1 MKSRRQVPA
10 LPRGVVAS
18 SVTPF
23 HPDGT
28 LNLANLKPHIDW
40 LIEEG
45 VAGLSPLGSAGEFF
59 AMETDDR
66 KRVLDAVIEA
76 NAGRVPV
83 MAGTHHYSTRITV
96 DLSRHAEKAGADSL
110 LIVPPYYALPT
121 IDGVLDHYR
130 RIADAVGIP
139 VVLYHNASGTNVDLS
154 TAHLMGLFSEGAIA
168 GVKMSNLM
176 PDRIV
181 ELLQVDG
188 RRMTVYAG
196 IDYVAF
202 EGLCH
207 GADGWIS
214 GIPSVTPRAARRL
227 YETIAV
233 EGDLKSAREQ
243 WKKLSPLMR
252 FLFQASHIDRSK
264 GAHWAGIM
272 KAALGMIGPDV
283 GTPLEPS
290 SALAE
295 EYRDSLARL
304 LVDLGYKVK
313 TR

>member
-1 MKSRRQVPA
+1 
-10 LPRGVVAS
+10 
-18 SVTPF
+18 
-23 HPDGT
+23 
-28 LNLANLKPHIDW
+28 
-40 LIEEG
+40 
-45 VAGLSPLGSAGEFF
+45 
-59 AMETDDR
+59 
-66 KRVLDAVIEA
+66 
-76 NAGRVPV
+76 
-83 MAGTHHYSTRITV
+83 
-96 DLSRHAEKAGADSL
+96 
-110 LIVPPYYALPT
+110 
-121 IDGVLDHYR
+121 
-130 RIADAVGIP
+130 
-139 VVLYHNASGTNVDLS
+139 
-154 TAHLMGLFSEGAIA
+154 EGAIA

-227 YETIAV
+227 YETIAI

-272 KAALGMIGPDV
+272 KA
-283 GTPLEPS
+283 
-290 SALAE
+290 
-295 EYRDSLARL
+295 
-304 LVDLGYKVK
+304 
-313 TR
+313 